1 MLISSLLAWDKTP
14 KNLEEIIDPK
24 EIEEERLA
32 AEAAAAAAAR
42 EKEEA
47 E

>member
-1 MLISSLLAWDKTP
+1 MLAWDKTP

-32 AEAAAAAAAR
+32 AEAAAAAAR